1 MARLVEWQTVALAAG
16 VYGAWAGLLAAT
28 PWIGAMA
35 AALLMIPVLVLH
47 SSLQHEIM
55 HGHPFANRRLNE
67 LLGTP
72 GLGLYLPYD
81 RFAATHLAHH
91 DTPDLTDPL
100 ADPESYYVRPEDW
113 RRYGP
118 LRRGILQVNR
128 CLAGRMLIAPLFF
141 TLCLLRHDLRA
152 IARGDRPILRAWLL
166 HLATVPVVLVLVVLV
181 GGIPLWLY
189 ALACYAALSVLSIR
203 TFLEHR
209 AVGPFIERSVII
221 ENGGVLGFL
230 FLNNHLHALHHAQP
244 DVPWYRLPALYRRER
259 DRILRRNGGY
269 AYPDY
274 SAVIRRYLLAP
285 KEPAVYPAVLPKPP
299 SLPILPAR

>member
-1 MARLVEWQTVALAAG
+1 MEWPTVALSAG
-16 VYGAWAGLLAAT
+16 IYGAWFGLLMAA
-28 PWIGAMA
+28 PWIGTAA
-35 AALLMIPVLVLH
+35 AALLLVPVLVLH
-47 SSLQHEIM
+47 SSLQHEIL
-55 HGHPFANRRLNE
+55 HGHPFGDRRLNE

-91 DTPDLTDPL
+91 DTPDLTEPL

-113 RRYGP
+113 QRFGP
-118 LRRGILQVNR
+118 VRRGILQVNR

-141 TLCLLRHDLRA
+141 TLGLMRHDLRL

-166 HLATVPVVLVLVVLV
+166 HLATVPVVLVLVIHV
-181 GGIPLWLY
+181 GGIPFWLY

-209 AVGPFIERSVII
+209 AGGPIAERSVII
-221 ENGGVLGFL
+221 ERGGVLGFL

-244 DVPWYRLPALYRRER
+244 EVPWYRLPALYRCES

-285 KEPAVYPAVLPKPP
+285 KEPAVHPAALQDRP
-299 SLPILPAR
+299 SPSSP

>member
-1 MARLVEWQTVALAAG
+1 MARRIEWQTVAVAAG

-28 PWIGAMA
+28 PLIGATA

-55 HGHPFANRRLNE
+55 HGHPFGDRRLND

-72 GLGLYLPYD
+72 GLGLYLPYG
-81 RFAATHLAHH
+81 RFADTHLAHH
-91 DTPDLTDPL
+91 DTPDLTEPL

-113 RRYGP
+113 QRFGPVRRA
-118 LRRGILQVNR
+118 ILQVNR

-141 TLCLLRHDLRA
+141 TLGLLRHDLRA

-166 HLATVPVVLVLVVLV
+166 HLATVPVVLYLVVQA
-181 GGIPLWLY
+181 GGIPVWLY
-189 ALACYAALSVLSIR
+189 ALACYAALAVLSIR

-209 AVGPFIERSVII
+209 AVGPFLERSVII
-221 ENGGVLGFL
+221 ERGGVLGFL

-244 DVPWYRLPALYRRER
+244 EVAWYRLPALYRRER
-259 DRILRRNGGY
+259 DRILRHNGGY

-274 SAVIRRYLLAP
+274 GAVIRRYLLAP
-285 KEPAVYPAVLPKPP
+285 KEPAVHPGAMPEPP
-299 SLPILPAR
+299 SARSG